1 MNTQISARAR
11 PRQRG
16 VVLLFSLIILVILLA
31 GAVAVIRSM
40 NSSQFS
46 AGNLAFKRDLMNQGE
61 AAVSTVLVSL
71 QSGLLSA
78 AGATASNVPAANY
91 SATPLTTN
99 AQGIPNALLSD
110 TTFATMGVAS
120 NDITGAT
127 PDVKIRYVIDR
138 LCDGSAA
145 ALALQSTGCVF
156 PVSNNAVLG
165 GSSQG
170 MGKRA
175 PLPVALLYR
184 VSVRVTGPRNTQ
196 VFIQS
201 TCSKPA

>member
-1 MNTQISARAR
+1 MKTQISARTLQ
-11 PRQRG
+11 RQRG

-31 GAVAVIRSM
+31 GGVAVIRSM
-40 NSSQFS
+40 NSSLFS

-61 AAVSTVLVSL
+61 AAISNVMVALK
-71 QSGLLSA
+71 SGALSA
-78 AGATASNVPAANY
+78 AGASAANIKAANY
-91 SATPLTTN
+91 SATPLATN
-99 AQGIPNALLSD
+99 ARGIPNALLSD
-110 TTFATMGVAS
+110 TAFTAVGVTS

-127 PDVKIRYVIDR
+127 PDVTIRYVIDR

-156 PVSNNAVLG
+156 PASNTDVTG
-165 GSSQG
+165 GSSQA

-175 PLPVALLYR
+175 PLPVSLIYR

-196 VFIQS
+196 VFIQTS
-201 TCSKPA
+201 FTKPA